1 MAARYRSEYLAHTL
15 QALAYLAMWLSL
27 WHAAYAG
34 MRPSAA
40 VPDLAETLSYV
51 VAVQF
56 LHSLLGDDELLR
68 TLYYRLRDGDVVV
81 DLLRPVP
88 LPLRLLAEGA
98 GYRAFFVLC
107 SSLPLYAAVI
117 ATLGLPVP
125 RDPTVW
131 AGCGLF
137 ALLAFATQRLFDLCL
152 GLLAFWLMESR
163 APADILDF
171 ATMLVGGWP
180 APLWFYPGWLAAA
193 AAYLPFRGAYALPA
207 AVFVGRL
214 APPEWARAA
223 AVQALWILALSAAAL
238 ALWRAALRRVV
249 VQGG

>member
-1 MAARYRSEYLAHTL
+1 MAARYRSEYVAHTL

-117 ATLGLPVP
+117 ATFGLPVP
-125 RDPTVW
+125 RDPAVW

-137 ALLAFATQRLFDLCL
+137 ALLAFATKRLFDLCL

-171 ATMLVGGWP
+171 ATMLFG
-180 APLWFYPGWLAAA
+180 GWLAAA
-193 AAYLPFRGAYALPA
+193 AAYLPFRGVYALPA